1 MPPRPPRVLR
11 RLWRSLQE
19 LVRVVMQKL
28 KRLFII
34 LLPINK
40 NSQLKKGFVLPTA
53 TLVLLVVSLLVGAL
67 IVRTGQEAEQ
77 AISQQAQQEIYN
89 AATPAIERA
98 KAKIEFLFRKDNR
111 FPAGIPSEEF
121 LNSMMLNNGGIDS
134 DGDAIDIQ
142 ITAQDPDR
150 YTLSDEDRLTIA
162 NDSSAENAWR
172 YRTDTDGDGVDDSTV
187 SYSITILSETDDG
200 SGTTVNINNSE
211 SDKANNLVV
220 RSGPVSAGA
229 TSDAQTCEDLASLD
243 ASEGWYTVTGSTV
256 RKNFQINAVV
266 TNDNE
271 ANKAVSTL
279 EVQQDR
285 DLSTGNK
292 WGAWFRYD
300 LEFTP
305 GSNFNWNGAMFTA
318 GSLLVNN
325 SGTKTT
331 RLRLVSSP
339 SSCLYTKQASQITM
353 AEEEDP
359 DTGQTTFQGQVMR
372 VDTDRDEW
380 ERNDDDRVLVD
391 LFPGPNQRPQ
401 NTGSNPPYET
411 FELPMHDDNPNSG
424 GPEDSVIDSDVV
436 RPSQYMLDPVLLI
449 SENTSQARYEDDPT
463 NTAVRN
469 EDWEDNPLS
478 TRIFNQNAN
487 QPFVDDTYRA
497 DNRWGPKPQYNNN
510 PDYQVTA
517 ANNGTE
523 ITGQEGL
530 TKMPTIADPNVAGLD
545 GYWERRANV
554 EGMRIIVGES
564 FQLGLPPGASPS
576 NEVTNAKIAYI
587 EFENHTLPSGNDKIN
602 FQPSGFSTPSGFKAD
617 TGEAY
622 GDRGG
627 GDKYGWLDSDGN
639 PSANGETRDRGG
651 SPPEKV
657 TLNHMDLGDSN
668 LQWQV
673 EVPNGTYELKIVMGD
688 DDYTNQDNS
697 IALEPFVPPGDTP
710 PAVQAGAVYHW
721 DGYQDEPATCIAL
734 AGHPGVSEST
744 QFDNVTVG
752 GTDYLETDFLNRKG
766 SNGWEFPF
774 YANFSTEIDNS
785 TSILRQSLSNL
796 AHYAGD
802 PDGAFPPT
810 QDDGSNSDAV
820 THPYPQLTK
829 SGNFSNLRRAIS
841 ELDAT
846 GTNYADLSLADQTTL
861 QTATCTLGMLA
872 YNVDLVERVYDAIP
886 DNGGAGLNALGVQI
900 SQLIDGDITNGEMGG
915 DPDNLCESGD
925 SFGDDGC
932 PPEDPYSV
940 TDPTSPNHF
949 SNYYTQ
955 FTSQEWI
962 NVIEANNLL
971 GADTAQATERAE
983 QITRF
988 RQIERDRTLG
998 FAEGIGVPNSGGS
1011 SDYDADNTQFAIG
1024 FDDGNFVS
1032 GQTFNGIECD
1042 PTTYATSGGNSARA
1056 QFGLAVGFCSAG
1068 QPKYPWLF
1076 YLFPVIDHD
1085 HNGDS
1090 SDGNEQPTSE
1100 PYISDTYIFDDSM
1113 AGTPGGVNGD
1123 YTYQAI
1129 SATDIASLALTP
1141 RDADSFV
1148 LPTTTSDTGTGNRI
1162 FKPDGNPL
1170 FVPFMDKAIYDDREK
1185 MDVRLLDID
1194 LDLLRSNTTG
1204 NTNDDYWLPTSSSDR
1219 DAGVVYAFRED
1230 AVREDAIARPFNND
1244 WATCGNES
1252 MLTGLDLTTGNVLSN
1267 LSTSDTCRMQPSI
1280 PQDPPLND
1288 ETGVSAKPVDG
1299 YADPDRRPYGFRL
1312 KNGSDLSRSNSDS
1325 TGLSFITDQPVYIQG
1340 DFNKH
1345 TQEEFTDTSS
1355 SFYDRSTLNTNF
1367 ATAAGETWRSSE
1379 IIADGI
1385 TLLSEGLTDQ
1395 ATTDQVSPSPSDD
1408 IEVNSILVSAIIPS
1422 QPKKYNGGIHNFPRF
1437 LEDWEGTGGTV
1448 KIRGSFIQLNFSKY
1462 ATGSFD
1468 QDNLDSESPQ
1478 NLSAGANLPHYSPPT
1493 RNWGYDVGL
1502 QYVSA
1507 APVAERFVSSESPR
1521 TETYRELPADD
1532 PYIQN
1537 LLDGT
1542 VVSTP

>member
-134 DGDAIDIQ
+134 DGDGTIDIQ

-279 EVQQDR
+279 EVHQDR
-285 DLSTGNK
+285 DLNTGNK

-380 ERNDDDRVLVD
+380 ERNKDDRVLVD
-391 LFPGPNQRPQ
+391 LFPGPNQTPQ

-424 GPEDSVIDSDVV
+424 GSEDSVIDSDVV

-497 DNRWGPKPQYNNN
+497 DNRWGPKPQYNN
-510 PDYQVTA
+510 DSAYEVTA
-517 ANNGTE
+517 ANNGTK
-523 ITGQEGL
+523 ITGEDRL
-530 TKMPTIADPNVAGLD
+530 TKMPTIADPNAAGLD

-564 FQLGLPPGASPS
+564 FQISASGGL
-576 NEVTNAKIAYI
+576 
-587 EFENHTLPSGNDKIN
+587 
-602 FQPSGFSTPSGFKAD
+602 
-617 TGEAY
+617 
-622 GDRGG
+622 
-627 GDKYGWLDSDGN
+627 
-639 PSANGETRDRGG
+639 SA
-651 SPPEKV
+651 
-657 TLNHMDLGDSN
+657 
-668 LQWQV
+668 
-673 EVPNGTYELKIVMGD
+673 
-688 DDYTNQDNS
+688 
-697 IALEPFVPPGDTP
+697 

-721 DGYQDEPATCIAL
+721 DGYQDEPAACIAL
-734 AGHPGVSEST
+734 AGHPGVSDST
-744 QFDNVTVG
+744 TFENVTVG
-752 GTDYLETDFLNRKG
+752 STDYLETDFFNRKG

-774 YANFSTEIDNS
+774 YANFNTEIDNS
-785 TSILRQSLSNL
+785 TSILRQSFSNL

-802 PDGAFPPT
+802 PDGAFPPS

-872 YNVDLVERVYDAIP
+872 YNVDLVERVYDALP

-971 GADTAQATERAE
+971 GADTAQAIERAE

-1123 YTYQAI
+1123 YTYQALSTANI
-1129 SATDIASLALTP
+1129 TSLALTP

-1267 LSTSDTCRMQPSI
+1267 LSTSDTCRMRPSV

-1478 NLSAGANLPHYSPPT
+1478 NLSAGSNLPHYSPPT